1 MRGKDRELLE
11 ETRTFPSKKGDY
23 KTMTRLEYFNQMGMT
38 EYSNQMEQS
47 FFSKKETEELANY
60 INHYYCEFKN
70 WTNIVKMDNTSTDKV
85 QYYNVYTG
93 KKICPRNY
101 IGRIE
106 RYSDGKDIVYSK
118 DELVFYQE
126 DGMVTDDR
134 FGTRNRNRIIRF
146 SPKYRET
153 YGSNIR
159 EKIITDDYIEKAFV
173 NGESV
178 RESFI

>member
-1 MRGKDRELLE
+1 
-11 ETRTFPSKKGDY
+11 
-23 KTMTRLEYFNQMGMT
+23 MTEKERVEYFNRIAAD
-38 EYSNQMEQS
+38 
-47 FFSKKETEELANY
+47 FFKSRETEELADY
-60 INHYYCEFKN
+60 LNHYYCEFKN

-85 QYYNVYTG
+85 QYFNVYTG

-106 RYSDGKDIVYSK
+106 RYSDGKDFVYSK

-126 DGMVTDDR
+126 DGMVIDDR

-153 YGSNIR
+153 YSSNIR
-159 EKIITDDYIEKAFV
+159 EKIITDDYIEKVMV